1 MRHFIGTGHR
11 SVQHIVN
18 ALNQTVA
25 LPWESNHRYGGF
37 SCDFPMFIGMVK
49 GFLDA
54 SIDLE
59 IVRDRELN
67 AILKLIFDSEEELSV
82 CYSREAVMSLSER
95 GTCFFRSAEV
105 YFQRCFL
112 EYPPDKRVWF
122 TDTALGLATLIAQQ
136 LYPAEAV
143 ADVR

>member
-18 ALNQTVA
+18 ALNQTVL
-25 LPWESNHRYGGF
+25 LPWESDPPYGRF
-37 SCDFPMFIGMVK
+37 SCDFPMFIGMVS
-49 GFLDA
+49 GFLNA
-54 SIDLE
+54 SVELE
-59 IVRDRELN
+59 MVRDKDLN
-67 AILKLIFDSEEELSV
+67 AILKLIFDSEEELSER
-82 CYSREAVMSLSER
+82 YSREAVAALSER

-105 YFQRCFL
+105 YFQHCFL
-112 EYPPDKRVWF
+112 EYSPNRRVWF

-136 LYPAEAV
+136 LFPVEAV

>member
-1 MRHFIGTGHR
+1 MRHFIGTR
-11 SVQHIVN
+11 YQSVTHIIN
-18 ALNQTVA
+18 ALNQTVL
-25 LPWESNHRYGGF
+25 LPWESRQRYDRF
-37 SCDFPMFIGMVK
+37 SCDFPVFIGMVR

-54 SIDLE
+54 SVDLE
-59 IVRDRELN
+59 MVRDKELN
-67 AILKLIFDSEEELSV
+67 AILKLLFDSEEELSV
-82 CYSREAVMSLSER
+82 CYSREAAMSLSER

-122 TDTALGLATLIAQQ
+122 TDTALGLATMIAQQ

-143 ADVR
+143 ANVR